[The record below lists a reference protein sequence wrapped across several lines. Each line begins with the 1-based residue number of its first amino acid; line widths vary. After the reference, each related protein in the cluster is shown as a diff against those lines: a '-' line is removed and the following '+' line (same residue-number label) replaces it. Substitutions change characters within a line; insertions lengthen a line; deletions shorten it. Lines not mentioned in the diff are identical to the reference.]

1 MPNGGVVIE
10 NPLYENQIMKT
21 TENTRLYIIS
31 FGDSRKYRLLYNPE
45 SGIAES
51 ALLPF
56 VKYEKELNEYLSQQ
70 FPGDTFA
77 YYTTPRITEVEISH
91 ADQYASYPEFND
103 DVMDDVKKELIREI
117 NVMNANRLNNDNAP
131 WADIQK

>member
-1 MPNGGVVIE
+1 MLRDCLNSLPNGGVVIE

-77 YYTTPRITEVEISH
+77 Y
-91 ADQYASYPEFND
+91 
-103 DVMDDVKKELIREI
+103 
-117 NVMNANRLNNDNAP
+117 
-131 WADIQK
+131 